1 MVLKETASINNAS
14 DSSKKCPGCGLRN
27 FAGANKCKRCKS
39 DLSAPLKL
47 TKNEKR
53 IGAAPAEPDRSRSS
67 LAWIFAVLVV
77 VSLGV
82 VFFFMR
88 QAPQETPEPVTE
100 AVVAPP
106 SVAPVAEEP
115 AQSEAEQ
122 NSQSEEV
129 AKQIVTNLKS
139 FQDATESGMDF
150 KEYQQ
155 KLNSLRSDLKNALPS
170 FDRHTPGDETFR
182 KEVASA
188 LRDYTAAENWWKTT
202 IRDNTVFTET
212 DRKERTQVNFESARS
227 HLENAEK
234 SVGR

>member
-39 DLSAPLKL
+39 DLSAPLKV

-53 IGAAPAEPDRSRSS
+53 VPADSAESDRSHSV
-67 LAWIFAVLVV
+67 AWVVAVLVV
-77 VSLGV
+77 VALGLV
-82 VFFFMR
+82 LFYMK
-88 QAPQETPEPVTE
+88 QGPQETPEPGSE
-100 AVVAPP
+100 AVVAQT
-106 SVAPVAEEP
+106 SVAPDAEQP
-115 AQSEAEQ
+115 VKSAAEQ
-122 NSQSEEV
+122 NSQSEAV
-129 AKQIVTNLKS
+129 AKQIVTNLKG
-139 FQDATESGMDF
+139 FQDATEGGMDF

-170 FDRHTPGDETFR
+170 FDRHLPGDETFR

-202 IRDNTVFTET
+202 IRDSTVFTET
-212 DRKERTQVNFESARS
+212 DRKERTQISFESARA

-234 SVGR
+234 SLGR

>member
-1 MVLKETASINNAS
+1 
-14 DSSKKCPGCGLRN
+14 
-27 FAGANKCKRCKS
+27 
-39 DLSAPLKL
+39 
-47 TKNEKR
+47 
-53 IGAAPAEPDRSRSS
+53 
-67 LAWIFAVLVV
+67 VV

-88 QAPQETPEPVTE
+88 QAPQGTPEPVTD

-129 AKQIVTNLKS
+129 AKQIVTNLKH

-150 KEYQQ
+150 KEYEQ
-155 KLNSLRSDLKNALPS
+155 KLNSLKSNLKSALPS
-170 FDRHTPGDETFR
+170 FVRHLPGDDTFR
-182 KEVASA
+182 QEVASA

-202 IRDNTVFTET
+202 ITNNTVFTEA
-212 DRKERTQVNFESARS
+212 DRKERTQKNFESAQT
-227 HLENAEK
+227 HLANAEK
-234 SVGR
+234 SLGR